1 LRNYLGDPKKA
12 GRLLVRPRFARRE
25 RIERKGER
33 MNLRVKSAAAAL
45 AAALLAGPALFFAV
59 PAHAATPAPVAD
71 AAPMPSLAPMVKRV
85 SPAVVNIATRGTI
98 KEEPG
103 QRNPLLDDPF
113 FRRFFDAPPD
123 SRPRE
128 RQFQSAGSGVIV
140 DAKNGYIITN
150 HHVVENASEITITL
164 LDNRSFSA
172 KVIGSDEGA
181 DIAVLQ
187 AKQPNLVAMALGDSA
202 RLEVG
207 DYVVAIGNPF
217 GLQHTVTAGIVSA
230 LSRTGINPDG
240 YEDFIQ
246 TDASINPG
254 NSGGALVNLRGELV
268 GINSAILSR
277 SGGNIGI
284 GFAIPVNM
292 AKGVMDQLIK
302 YGQVKRGVLGVN
314 IYNVTPDIAKEFG
327 LTESSGAL
335 VAGVAQGSAAER
347 AGVKTGDIITS
358 INGVTMRDASELRNT
373 IGMLRIGDKVD
384 IGLLR
389 DGKALKVT
397 ALVAERGDLE
407 TANAIDIN
415 KGLEGAELHDAP
427 DNGGVLVK
435 AIQEGSPAAQNG
447 LRASDLIVGVGRTP
461 IANIKGLKEAAKN
474 ANVLVLNVRR
484 GSSVQLIQI
493 R

>member
-1 LRNYLGDPKKA
+1 MIFRLFATAVLAAGLGAPGA
-12 GRLLVRPRFARRE
+12 F
-25 RIERKGER
+25 
-33 MNLRVKSAAAAL
+33 AAL
-45 AAALLAGPALFFAV
+45 
-59 PAHAATPAPVAD
+59 PAPPASPAE

-98 KEEPG
+98 KEKPG

-113 FRRFFDAPPD
+113 FRRFFDVPPD

-150 HHVVENASEITITL
+150 HHVVENASEITVTL

-187 AKQPNLVAMALGDSA
+187 AKQPNLVAMALGDSSK
-202 RLEVG
+202 LEVG

-230 LSRTGINPDG
+230 LGRTGINPDG

-268 GINSAILSR
+268 GINSAILSG

-314 IYNVTPDIAKEFG
+314 IYDVTPDVAKEFG
-327 LTESSGAL
+327 LNEASGAL
-335 VAGVAQGSAAER
+335 VAGVAQGSAAEH
-347 AGVKTGDIITS
+347 AGIKTGDIIVS
-358 INGVTMRDASELRNT
+358 INGTPIKSASELRNT
-373 IGMLRIGDKVD
+373 IGMQRVGDQVE

-389 DGKALKVT
+389 DGKPLKVT
-397 ALVAERGDLE
+397 ALVAEHSESEAVAAADVHR
-407 TANAIDIN
+407 
-415 KGLEGAELHDAP
+415 GLEGADLADAP
-427 DNGGVLVK
+427 DAAGVLVR
-435 AIQEGSPAAQNG
+435 AVQDGSPAAQAG
-447 LRASDLIVGVGRTP
+447 LRANDLIVAVGRTP
-461 IANIKGLKEAAKN
+461 VATLKAFRDVAKGASFLM
-474 ANVLVLNVRR
+474 LNVKR
-484 GSSVQLIQI
+484 GSAVVLIPI

>member
-1 LRNYLGDPKKA
+1 MDMEYP
-12 GRLLVRPRFARRE
+12 
-25 RIERKGER
+25 
-33 MNLRVKSAAAAL
+33 MNLRVNFAAAAL
-45 AAALLAGPALFFAV
+45 AAALLAGPAIIFAAPASAALPSTV
-59 PAHAATPAPVAD
+59 PD

-85 SPAVVNIATRGTI
+85 SPSVVNIATRGTV
-98 KEEPG
+98 KKKPG

-113 FRRFFDAPPD
+113 FRRFFDVPPD
-123 SRPRE
+123 SKPRE

-150 HHVVENASEITITL
+150 HHVVENASEITVTL

-187 AKQPNLVAMALGDSA
+187 AKQPNLVAMALGDSS

-230 LSRTGINPDG
+230 LGRTGINPDG

-292 AKGVMDQLIK
+292 VRSVMDQLIK
-302 YGQVKRGVLGVN
+302 YGQVKRGVLGVQLYSVN
-314 IYNVTPDIAKEFG
+314 SEIAKEFG
-327 LTESSGAL
+327 LTETTGAL
-335 VAGVAQGSAAER
+335 VAGVVQGSAADR
-347 AGVKTGDIITS
+347 ARINNGDITNS
-358 INGVTMRDASELRNT
+358 VYGV
-373 IGMLRIGDKVD
+373 
-384 IGLLR
+384 
-389 DGKALKVT
+389 
-397 ALVAERGDLE
+397 
-407 TANAIDIN
+407 
-415 KGLEGAELHDAP
+415 
-427 DNGGVLVK
+427 
-435 AIQEGSPAAQNG
+435 
-447 LRASDLIVGVGRTP
+447 
-461 IANIKGLKEAAKN
+461 
-474 ANVLVLNVRR
+474 
-484 GSSVQLIQI
+484 
-493 R
+493 

>member
-1 LRNYLGDPKKA
+1 MIF
-12 GRLLVRPRFARRE
+12 RPF
-25 RIERKGER
+25 
-33 MNLRVKSAAAAL
+33 
-45 AAALLAGPALFFAV
+45 AAALLAAALCAPGAFAALPAS
-59 PAHAATPAPVAD
+59 PAAE

-98 KEEPG
+98 KEKQG

-113 FRRFFDAPPD
+113 FRRFFEVPPD

-150 HHVVENASEITITL
+150 HHVVENASEITVTL

-172 KVIGSDEGA
+172 KVVGSDEGA

-187 AKQPNLVAMALGDSA
+187 AKQPNLVAMALGDSSK
-202 RLEVG
+202 LEVG

-230 LSRTGINPDG
+230 LGRTGINPDG

-268 GINSAILSR
+268 GINSAILSG

-314 IYNVTPDIAKEFG
+314 IYDVTPDVAKEFG
-327 LTESSGAL
+327 LNEATGAL
-335 VAGVAQGSAAER
+335 VAGVAQGSAAEH
-347 AGVKTGDIITS
+347 AGLKTGDIIVS
-358 INGVTMRDASELRNT
+358 INGTPIKNASELRNT
-373 IGMLRIGDKVD
+373 IGMQRVGDQVE

-389 DGKALKVT
+389 DGKPLKVS
-397 ALVAERGDLE
+397 ALVAEHSE
-407 TANAIDIN
+407 SEAVNAADVHR
-415 KGLEGAELHDAP
+415 GLEGSDLADAP
-427 DNGGVLVK
+427 DAAGVLVR
-435 AIQEGSPAAQNG
+435 AVQEGSPAAQAG
-447 LRASDLIVGVGRTP
+447 LRAGDLIVAVGRTP
-461 IANIKGLKEAAKN
+461 VATLKAFREVAKGASFL
-474 ANVLVLNVRR
+474 LLNVKR
-484 GSSVQLIQI
+484 GNAVVLIPI

>member
-1 LRNYLGDPKKA
+1 MPMKLRL
-12 GRLLVRPRFARRE
+12 RLL
-25 RIERKGER
+25 
-33 MNLRVKSAAAAL
+33 AATL
-45 AAALLAGPALFFAV
+45 AAAVAAGPAAFIAGPVYAALPV
-59 PAHAATPAPVAD
+59 PAPAAD
-71 AAPMPSLAPMVKRV
+71 AAPMPSLAPMVKRI

-113 FRRFFDAPPD
+113 FRRFFDAP
-123 SRPRE
+123 RE
-128 RQFQSAGSGVIV
+128 RQFQSAGSGVVV
-140 DAKNGYIITN
+140 DAKNGYIVTN

-187 AKQPNLVAMALGDSA
+187 AKQPNLIAMTLGDST

-217 GLQHTVTAGIVSA
+217 GLKHTVTAGIVSA
-230 LSRTGINPDG
+230 LGRTGINPDG

-292 AKGVMDQLIK
+292 VKGVMDQLIK
-302 YGQVKRGVLGVN
+302 YGQVKRGILGVQ

-335 VAGVAQGSAAER
+335 VAGVAQGSAADR

-358 INGVTMRDASELRNT
+358 INGAAMKDAGELRNT
-373 IGMLRIGDKVD
+373 IGMLRVGDKVD
-384 IGLLR
+384 ITLLR
-389 DGKALKVT
+389 DGKQHTVT
-397 ALVAERGDLE
+397 ALIAERSELE
-407 TANAIDIN
+407 TANAVDIN
-415 KGLEGAELHDAP
+415 KGLDGAELGDAP
-427 DNGGVLVK
+427 DAGGVLVK

-447 LRASDLIVGVGRTP
+447 LRANDVIVGVGRTP
-461 IANIKGLKEAAKN
+461 VANTKTFKEAAKN

-484 GSSVQLIQI
+484 GSTAQLIQI